1 MKLCLINVFRLT
13 RSILNSEKKRKK
25 EKNIYINKKQPP
37 KIQVYLE
44 FYYIYTYNYTLFI
57 SNGEKNPLNQHY
69 IMKKPFNV

>member
-1 MKLCLINVFRLT
+1 MKLCLMNVFRLT
-13 RSILNSEKKRKK
+13 RSILNSEKK

-44 FYYIYTYNYTLFI
+44 FYLYIYTYNYTLFI

>member
-1 MKLCLINVFRLT
+1 M
-13 RSILNSEKKRKK
+13 
-25 EKNIYINKKQPP
+25 NKKQPP

-44 FYYIYTYNYTLFI
+44 FYYIYTYNSTLFI